1 MTVLFI
7 FISLLRK
14 TKKKGMDTLIP
25 RFDFEGFLLYSIVF
39 GTFMIKKKIPSC
51 CNCDIEGGRRQD
63 RYSSCTCSNLCHQ
76 Y

>member
-25 RFDFEGFLLYSIVF
+25 RFDFEGFPSLFNIF
-39 GTFMIKKKIPSC
+39 GTFIIKKKNS
-51 CNCDIEGGRRQD
+51 
-63 RYSSCTCSNLCHQ
+63 
-76 Y
+76 